1 MPGNTLSSEPV
12 IRPAVRAD
20 LPHIVRL
27 LADDQLGSER
37 EQGSTPLPDSYY
49 TAFQAIHD
57 DINNELVVVE
67 LNGKIVGVL
76 QLTFI
81 PYITHQGSWRALI
94 EGVRVDS
101 SMRSAGIGR
110 RLVSWAI
117 ERAAS
122 RGCNLVQLTSNKERN
137 DAIRFYK
144 SLGFIASHEGFK
156 LYLRPT
162 DLDR

>member
-1 MPGNTLSSEPV
+1 MSTEPI
-12 IRPAVRAD
+12 IRSAVRSD
-20 LPHIVRL
+20 LSDIVRL

-37 EQGSTPLPDSYY
+37 EKCSTPLPDSYY
-49 TAFQAIHD
+49 AAFRAIND
-57 DINNELVVVE
+57 DPNNELFVVD

-81 PYITHQGSWRALI
+81 PYITYQGSWRALI

-117 ERAAS
+117 ERAKS
-122 RGCNLVQLTSNKERN
+122 KGCNLVQLTSNKERS
-137 DAIRFYK
+137 DAILFYK
-144 SLGFIASHEGFK
+144 SLGFVPSHEGFK

-162 DLDR
+162 ELDQ

>member
-1 MPGNTLSSEPV
+1 MSNEPI

-20 LPHIVRL
+20 LPDIVRL
-27 LADDQLGSER
+27 LADDQLGSGR
-37 EQGSTPLPDSYY
+37 EECSTPLPDSYY
-49 TAFQAIHD
+49 TAFQNIHD

-81 PYITHQGSWRALI
+81 PYITYQGSWRAMI

-110 RLVSWAI
+110 RLVSWAV

>member
-1 MPGNTLSSEPV
+1 MSGNTLSNEPI

-20 LPHIVRL
+20 LPDIVRL

-37 EQGSTPLPDSYY
+37 ENCSAPLPDSYY
-49 TAFQAIHD
+49 TAFQVIHD

-81 PYITHQGSWRALI
+81 PYITHQGSWRAMI

-101 SMRSAGIGR
+101 SLRSAGIGS

-117 ERAAS
+117 ERAAV
-122 RGCNLVQLTSNKERN
+122 RGCNLVQLTSNKERSV
-137 DAIRFYK
+137 AIRFYK
-144 SLGFIASHEGFK
+144 SLGFFASHEGFK
-156 LYLRPT
+156 LYLRPSE
-162 DLDR
+162 LDR